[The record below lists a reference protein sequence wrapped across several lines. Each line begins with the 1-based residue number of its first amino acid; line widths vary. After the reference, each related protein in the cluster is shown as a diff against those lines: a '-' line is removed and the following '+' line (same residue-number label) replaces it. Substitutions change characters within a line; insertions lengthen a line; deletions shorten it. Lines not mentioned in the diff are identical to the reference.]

1 MQTLHSTKHF
11 EMHHTDKSIIY
22 DSKSFV
28 ERNLHLIY
36 NYVGQVQQDT
46 FLVSSVEK
54 P

>member
-28 ERNLHLIY
+28 ERNLHLI
-36 NYVGQVQQDT
+36 
-46 FLVSSVEK
+46 
-54 P
+54 